1 MANTNPRGRRK
12 KRPINYIAIAFIVIL
27 CFLSGAVTY
36 AVLDLVFSGNK
47 AALQQSS
54 RKQAPES
61 PSDPRGKKPR
71 LSVAE
76 KEALI
81 QKELDK
87 IAEQNV
93 TAPKLPVEP
102 ASQNSAG
109 QNLARQNSTNG
120 DSQNSAKQNSTNGNS
135 QNFANSAAVNSAGD
149 GSDVNFTASNSASE
163 NSINSTAQ
171 SYASG
176 SADDLS
182 RSPRKAL
189 PAGSRAK
196 LAIIIDDVGTDEQ
209 AQKIAALPVRV
220 TPSIFPP
227 EYQRKDTRSLARG
240 FEHYA
245 IHLPMEASSAKNNS
259 ATLRASDNY
268 EKLRGVIAK
277 LRADFPNAK
286 FINNHTG
293 SKFTADERAMQN
305 LLRAMNEHGF
315 LFIDSRTSPATK
327 AKAAMNGLG
336 MRYVHRDVFLDNQNS
351 VAAVR
356 KKLREAVTLAK
367 KQGYAIAIGH
377 PKSSTLRALANSA
390 DILSEVDLVYLDEIY
405 EYYE

>member
-1 MANTNPRGRRK
+1 MANKNPRGRRK
-12 KRPINYIAIAFIVIL
+12 KRPINYATIAFVVIL

-61 PSDPRGKKPR
+61 DSDPRGKRPR
-71 LSVAE
+71 LSAAE

-93 TAPKLPVEP
+93 TAPKMSIEP
-102 ASQNSAG
+102 APQNSAG
-109 QNLARQNSTNG
+109 QNSINDN
-120 DSQNSAKQNSTNGNS
+120 SQNSANSIAS
-135 QNFANSAAVNSAGD
+135 SNSASD
-149 GSDVNFTASNSASE
+149 GSDVNFTAVNSASE
-163 NSINSTAQ
+163 NSINFTAQ
-171 SYASG
+171 SHASD

-182 RSPRKAL
+182 KSPRKAL

-209 AQKIAALPVRV
+209 VQKLIALPVRV

-259 ATLRASDNY
+259 ATLRTSDNY

-293 SKFTADERAMQN
+293 SKFTSDERAMQN

-327 AKAAMNGLG
+327 AKAAMKGLG

-377 PKSSTLRALANSA
+377 PKSFTLRALANSA

>member
-1 MANTNPRGRRK
+1 MANRNSRGRRK
-12 KRPINYIAIAFIVIL
+12 KRPINYATIAFVVIL

-54 RKQAPES
+54 RKQASES
-61 PSDPRGKKPR
+61 TSDPRGKKPR
-71 LSVAE
+71 LSAAQ

-93 TAPKLPVEP
+93 TAPKMSIEP
-102 ASQNSAG
+102 
-109 QNLARQNSTNG
+109 ARQNSAV
-120 DSQNSAKQNSTNGNS
+120 QNSANGNS
-135 QNFANSAAVNSAGD
+135 QNSANFMAPVNSAASNSAGD
-149 GSDVNFTASNSASE
+149 GPDVNFTAANSAPK

-171 SYASG
+171 SHVSSG
-176 SADDLS
+176 ADDLS
-182 RSPRKAL
+182 KSPRKAL

-196 LAIIIDDVGTDEQ
+196 LAIIIDDVGTGEQ

-268 EKLRGVIAK
+268 EKLNGVIAK

-327 AKAAMNGLG
+327 AKAAMKGLG

-390 DILSEVDLVYLDEIY
+390 DILGEVDLVYLDEIY

>member
-1 MANTNPRGRRK
+1 MASRNPRGRRK
-12 KRPINYIAIAFIVIL
+12 KRPINYATIAFVVIL

-54 RKQAPES
+54 RKQTPES
-61 PSDPRGKKPR
+61 TSDSRGKKPR
-71 LSVAE
+71 LSAAE

-87 IAEQNV
+87 IAEQNI
-93 TAPKLPVEP
+93 TTPKMSIEP
-102 ASQNSAG
+102 
-109 QNLARQNSTNG
+109 ARQNFAGENSANG
-120 DSQNSAKQNSTNGNS
+120 DSQNSVNST
-135 QNFANSAAVNSAGD
+135 ASANSAGD
-149 GSDVNFTASNSASE
+149 GPDVNFTAANSAPE

-171 SYASG
+171 SHASG
-176 SADDLS
+176 NSDDLS
-182 RSPRKAL
+182 KSPRKAL

-196 LAIIIDDVGTDEQ
+196 LAIIIDDVGTGEQ

-305 LLRAMNEHGF
+305 LLRAMNDHGF

-390 DILSEVDLVYLDEIY
+390 DILGEVDLVYLDEIY

>member
-12 KRPINYIAIAFIVIL
+12 KRPISYATIAFVVIL

-71 LSVAE
+71 LSAAQ

-102 ASQNSAG
+102 ASQNSA
-109 QNLARQNSTNG
+109 
-120 DSQNSAKQNSTNGNS
+120 KQNSVNS
-135 QNFANSAAVNSAGD
+135 IASVNSAAANSASG
-149 GSDVNFTASNSASE
+149 GPDVNFTAANSASE
-163 NSINSTAQ
+163 NFINSTAQ
-171 SYASG
+171 SPASSG
-176 SADDLS
+176 ADDLS
-182 RSPRKAL
+182 KSPRKAL
-189 PAGSRAK
+189 LAGSRAK

-293 SKFTADERAMQN
+293 SKFTADEHAMQN

-356 KKLREAVTLAK
+356 KKLREAVALAK

-390 DILSEVDLVYLDEIY
+390 DILGEVDLVYLDEIY

>member
-1 MANTNPRGRRK
+1 MANANPRGRRK
-12 KRPINYIAIAFIVIL
+12 KRPINYATIAFVVIL

-54 RKQAPES
+54 RKQTPES
-61 PSDPRGKKPR
+61 TSDSRGKKPR
-71 LSVAE
+71 LSAAQ

-93 TAPKLPVEP
+93 TAPKMSIEP
-102 ASQNSAG
+102 ARQNPSVQNSA
-109 QNLARQNSTNG
+109 NG
-120 DSQNSAKQNSTNGNS
+120 DSQNSVNSMV
-135 QNFANSAAVNSAGD
+135 FANSAALNSASD
-149 GSDVNFTASNSASE
+149 GPDVNFTAVNFAPE
-163 NSINSTAQ
+163 NSINSTMQ

-176 SADDLS
+176 NADDLS
-182 RSPRKAL
+182 KSPRKAL

-268 EKLRGVIAK
+268 EKLNGVIAK

-356 KKLREAVTLAK
+356 KKLREAVALAK

-390 DILSEVDLVYLDEIY
+390 DILGEVDLVYLDEIY

>member
-1 MANTNPRGRRK
+1 M
-12 KRPINYIAIAFIVIL
+12 RPINYATIAFVVIL

-36 AVLDLVFSGNK
+36 AVSDLVFSGNK

-61 PSDPRGKKPR
+61 ASDSRGKKPR
-71 LSVAE
+71 LSAAQ

-93 TAPKLPVEP
+93 TTPKMSIEP
-102 ASQNSAG
+102 ARQNPSVQNSA
-109 QNLARQNSTNG
+109 
-120 DSQNSAKQNSTNGNS
+120 NGNS
-135 QNFANSAAVNSAGD
+135 QNSENSMASANSAASNSAGD
-149 GSDVNFTASNSASE
+149 GPDVNFTAVNSASE
-163 NSINSTAQ
+163 NSINFTAQ
-171 SYASG
+171 SPASSG
-176 SADDLS
+176 ADDLS

-196 LAIIIDDVGTDEQ
+196 LAIIIDDVGTGEQ

-240 FEHYA
+240 FEYYA

-268 EKLRGVIAK
+268 EKLNGVIAK

-327 AKAAMNGLG
+327 AKAAMKGLG

-390 DILSEVDLVYLDEIY
+390 DILGEVDLVYLDEIY

>member
-1 MANTNPRGRRK
+1 M
-12 KRPINYIAIAFIVIL
+12 
-27 CFLSGAVTY
+27 
-36 AVLDLVFSGNK
+36 
-47 AALQQSS
+47 
-54 RKQAPES
+54 
-61 PSDPRGKKPR
+61 
-71 LSVAE
+71 
-76 KEALI
+76 I

-93 TAPKLPVEP
+93 ATPKMSIEP
-102 ASQNSAG
+102 ARRNSAG
-109 QNLARQNSTNG
+109 ENSANGDLQNSV
-120 DSQNSAKQNSTNGNS
+120 NSMAS
-135 QNFANSAAVNSAGD
+135 ANSAAANSASD
-149 GSDVNFTASNSASE
+149 GPDVNFTAANSAPE

-171 SYASG
+171 SHASDN
-176 SADDLS
+176 SDDLS
-182 RSPRKAL
+182 KSPRKAL

-196 LAIIIDDVGTDEQ
+196 LAIIIDDVGTGEQ

-259 ATLRASDNY
+259 ATLRASD
-268 EKLRGVIAK
+268 
-277 LRADFPNAK
+277 AK

-327 AKAAMNGLG
+327 AKAAMKGLG

-390 DILSEVDLVYLDEIY
+390 DILGEVDLVYLDEIY

>member
-12 KRPINYIAIAFIVIL
+12 KRPINYATIAFVVIL

-61 PSDPRGKKPR
+61 TSDSRGKKPR
-71 LSVAE
+71 LSAAQ

-87 IAEQNV
+87 IAEQNI

-102 ASQNSAG
+102 ASQNSAK
-109 QNLARQNSTNG
+109 
-120 DSQNSAKQNSTNGNS
+120 QNSANGNLQNSVNS
-135 QNFANSAAVNSAGD
+135 MASVNSA
-149 GSDVNFTASNSASE
+149 ASNSAGGGPDLNFTAANSAPE
-163 NSINSTAQ
+163 NSINSTMQ

-176 SADDLS
+176 NADDLS
-182 RSPRKAL
+182 KSPRKAL

-196 LAIIIDDVGTDEQ
+196 LAIIIDDVGTGEQ

-268 EKLRGVIAK
+268 EKLNGVIAK

-356 KKLREAVTLAK
+356 KKLREAVALAK

-390 DILSEVDLVYLDEIY
+390 DILGEVDLVYLDEIY

>member
-1 MANTNPRGRRK
+1 MANRNPRERRK
-12 KRPINYIAIAFIVIL
+12 KRPINYATIVFIVIL

-61 PSDPRGKKPR
+61 TSDPRDKKPR
-71 LSVAE
+71 LSAAQ

-93 TAPKLPVEP
+93 TAPKMSIEP
-102 ASQNSAG
+102 ARQNSAG
-109 QNLARQNSTNG
+109 ENSANG
-120 DSQNSAKQNSTNGNS
+120 DSQNSV
-135 QNFANSAAVNSAGD
+135 NSAAVNSAGD
-149 GSDVNFTASNSASE
+149 GPDVNFTAANSAPK
-163 NSINSTAQ
+163 NFINSTAQ
-171 SYASG
+171 SHVSSG
-176 SADDLS
+176 ADDLS
-182 RSPRKAL
+182 KSPRKAL

-196 LAIIIDDVGTDEQ
+196 LAIIIDDVGTGEQ

-259 ATLRASDNY
+259 ATLRTSDNY

-327 AKAAMNGLG
+327 AKAAMKGLG

-390 DILSEVDLVYLDEIY
+390 DILGEVDLVYLDEIY

>member
-12 KRPINYIAIAFIVIL
+12 KRPINYIAIAFVVIL

-61 PSDPRGKKPR
+61 TSDPRGKRPR
-71 LSVAE
+71 LSAAE

-102 ASQNSAG
+102 ARQNSSVQNSA
-109 QNLARQNSTNG
+109 
-120 DSQNSAKQNSTNGNS
+120 NGNS
-135 QNFANSAAVNSAGD
+135 QNSANSMASANSVAANLAGG

-163 NSINSTAQ
+163 NSINSATQ
-171 SYASG
+171 SHASSG
-176 SADDLS
+176 ADDLS
-182 RSPRKAL
+182 KSPRKAL

-196 LAIIIDDVGTDEQ
+196 LAIIIDDVGTGEQ

-268 EKLRGVIAK
+268 EKLNGVIAK

-356 KKLREAVTLAK
+356 KKLREAVALAK

-390 DILSEVDLVYLDEIY
+390 DILGEVDLVYLDEIY

>member
-1 MANTNPRGRRK
+1 MASRNPRGRSK
-12 KRPINYIAIAFIVIL
+12 KRPINYATIAFVVIL

-54 RKQAPES
+54 RKQTPES
-61 PSDPRGKKPR
+61 HSDSRDKKPR
-71 LSVAE
+71 LSAAQ

-93 TAPKLPVEP
+93 TTPKMSIEP
-102 ASQNSAG
+102 
-109 QNLARQNSTNG
+109 ARQNS
-120 DSQNSAKQNSTNGNS
+120 SV
-135 QNFANSAAVNSAGD
+135 QNFANGNLQNSVNSMASVNSAASNSAGE
-149 GSDVNFTASNSASE
+149 GPDVNFTAANSAPE

-171 SYASG
+171 SHASG
-176 SADDLS
+176 NADDLS
-182 RSPRKAL
+182 KSPRKAL

-196 LAIIIDDVGTDEQ
+196 LAIIIDDVGTGEQ

-327 AKAAMNGLG
+327 AKTAMNGLG

-390 DILSEVDLVYLDEIY
+390 DILGEVDLVYLDEIY

>member
-1 MANTNPRGRRK
+1 MASRNPRGRRK
-12 KRPINYIAIAFIVIL
+12 KRQINYATIAFVVIL

-54 RKQAPES
+54 HKQAPES
-61 PSDPRGKKPR
+61 ASDSRGKKPR
-71 LSVAE
+71 LSAAQ

-93 TAPKLPVEP
+93 TTPKLPVEP
-102 ASQNSAG
+102 ASQNSA
-109 QNLARQNSTNG
+109 RQNSTNG
-120 DSQNSAKQNSTNGNS
+120 DLQNSTNS
-135 QNFANSAAVNSAGD
+135 AAANSASD
-149 GSDVNFTASNSASE
+149 GSDVNFTVVNSAPE
-163 NSINSTAQ
+163 NFINSTSQ
-171 SYASG
+171 SHASSG
-176 SADDLS
+176 ADDLS
-182 RSPRKAL
+182 KSPRKAL
-189 PAGSRAK
+189 SAGFRAK

-356 KKLREAVTLAK
+356 KKLREAVALAK

-390 DILSEVDLVYLDEIY
+390 DILGEVDLVYLDEIY

>member
-1 MANTNPRGRRK
+1 MANTNPCGRRK
-12 KRPINYIAIAFIVIL
+12 KRPINYIAIAFVVIL

-54 RKQAPES
+54 RKQASES
-61 PSDPRGKKPR
+61 PSDSRGKKPR
-71 LSVAE
+71 LSAAE

-87 IAEQNV
+87 IAEQNI

-102 ASQNSAG
+102 ASQNSA
-109 QNLARQNSTNG
+109 
-120 DSQNSAKQNSTNGNS
+120 KQNSTNDNS
-135 QNFANSAAVNSAGD
+135 QNSANSIASVNSAVNSAND
-149 GSDVNFTASNSASE
+149 GSDVNFTAANSASE

-171 SYASG
+171 SPASSG
-176 SADDLS
+176 ADDLS
-182 RSPRKAL
+182 KSPRKAL

-305 LLRAMNEHGF
+305 LLRAMNEYGF

-390 DILSEVDLVYLDEIY
+390 DILGEVDLVYLDEIY

>member
-12 KRPINYIAIAFIVIL
+12 KRPINYATIAFVVIL

-36 AVLDLVFSGNK
+36 AVLDLVFSSNK

-61 PSDPRGKKPR
+61 PSDSRGKKPR

-93 TAPKLPVEP
+93 TAPKMSIEP
-102 ASQNSAG
+102 ARQNSAG
-109 QNLARQNSTNG
+109 QNSANGNFQNSV
-120 DSQNSAKQNSTNGNS
+120 NSIASS
-135 QNFANSAAVNSAGD
+135 NSAAVNSAGD
-149 GSDVNFTASNSASE
+149 GSDVNFTAVNSAPE

-171 SYASG
+171 SHASG
-176 SADDLS
+176 NLDDLS
-182 RSPRKAL
+182 KSPRKAL

-268 EKLRGVIAK
+268 EKLHGVIAK

-356 KKLREAVTLAK
+356 KKLREAVSLAK

-390 DILSEVDLVYLDEIY
+390 DILGEVDLVYVDEIY

>member
-1 MANTNPRGRRK
+1 MASINPRGRRK
-12 KRPINYIAIAFIVIL
+12 KRPINYATIAFVVIL

-61 PSDPRGKKPR
+61 TSDPRGKKPR
-71 LSVAE
+71 LSAAQ

-93 TAPKLPVEP
+93 TTPKMSIEP
-102 ASQNSAG
+102 ARQNSAG
-109 QNLARQNSTNG
+109 E
-120 DSQNSAKQNSTNGNS
+120 NSANGNS
-135 QNFANSAAVNSAGD
+135 QNSVNSMASANSVAANLASGGPDLNFTAANSAP
-149 GSDVNFTASNSASE
+149 E

-171 SYASG
+171 SHASG

-182 RSPRKAL
+182 KSPRKAL
-189 PAGSRAK
+189 PAGSRVK

-227 EYQRKDTRSLARG
+227 EYQRKDTRALARG

-245 IHLPMEASSAKNNS
+245 IHLPMEANSAKNNS
-259 ATLRASDNY
+259 ATLRTSDNY
-268 EKLRGVIAK
+268 EKLQGVIAK

-390 DILSEVDLVYLDEIY
+390 DILGEVDLVYLDEIY

>member
-1 MANTNPRGRRK
+1 MANTNPCGRRK
-12 KRPINYIAIAFIVIL
+12 KRPINYIAIAFVVIL

-36 AVLDLVFSGNK
+36 AFLDLVFSGNK

-54 RKQAPES
+54 RKQASES

-71 LSVAE
+71 LSAAQ

-87 IAEQNV
+87 IAEQNI

-109 QNLARQNSTNG
+109 QNTTN
-120 DSQNSAKQNSTNGNS
+120 DNSQNSANSIASINS
-135 QNFANSAAVNSAGD
+135 AVNSAND
-149 GSDVNFTASNSASE
+149 GSDVNFTAVNSAPE
-163 NSINSTAQ
+163 NSINSTMQ

-176 SADDLS
+176 NADDLS
-182 RSPRKAL
+182 KSPRKAL

-209 AQKIAALPVRV
+209 AQKLIALPVRV

-268 EKLRGVIAK
+268 ERLNGVIAK

-293 SKFTADERAMQN
+293 SKFTADEHAMQN

-390 DILSEVDLVYLDEIY
+390 DILGEVDLVYLDEIY

>member
-1 MANTNPRGRRK
+1 M
-12 KRPINYIAIAFIVIL
+12 
-27 CFLSGAVTY
+27 
-36 AVLDLVFSGNK
+36 DLVFSGNK

-54 RKQAPES
+54 HKQAPES
-61 PSDPRGKKPR
+61 ASDSRGKKPR
-71 LSVAE
+71 LSAAQ

-93 TAPKLPVEP
+93 TTPKMSIEP
-102 ASQNSAG
+102 ARQNSAG
-109 QNLARQNSTNG
+109 ENSANGNLQNSV
-120 DSQNSAKQNSTNGNS
+120 NSMAS
-135 QNFANSAAVNSAGD
+135 ANSVAVNSASD
-149 GSDVNFTASNSASE
+149 GPDVNFTAANSAPK

-171 SYASG
+171 SHVSSG
-176 SADDLS
+176 TDDLS
-182 RSPRKAL
+182 KSPRKAL

-196 LAIIIDDVGTDEQ
+196 LAIIIDDVGTGEQ

-227 EYQRKDTRSLARG
+227 EYQRKDTRLLTRG

-390 DILSEVDLVYLDEIY
+390 DILGEVDLVYLDEIY

>member
-1 MANTNPRGRRK
+1 MASRNPRGRRK
-12 KRPINYIAIAFIVIL
+12 KRPINYATIAFVVIL

-61 PSDPRGKKPR
+61 TSDPRGRKPR
-71 LSVAE
+71 LSAAE

-93 TAPKLPVEP
+93 TTPKMSIEP
-102 ASQNSAG
+102 ARRNSAG
-109 QNLARQNSTNG
+109 ENSANGNFQNSE
-120 DSQNSAKQNSTNGNS
+120 NSMV
-135 QNFANSAAVNSAGD
+135 FANSAAANSASD
-149 GSDVNFTASNSASE
+149 GPDINFTAANSASE

-171 SYASG
+171 SHASG
-176 SADDLS
+176 NADDLS
-182 RSPRKAL
+182 KSPRKAL

-196 LAIIIDDVGTDEQ
+196 LTIIIDDVGTGEQ

-268 EKLRGVIAK
+268 EKLCGVIAK

-327 AKAAMNGLG
+327 AKAAMKGLG

-390 DILSEVDLVYLDEIY
+390 DILGEVDLVYLDEIY

>member
-12 KRPINYIAIAFIVIL
+12 KRPINYIAIAFVVIL

-54 RKQAPES
+54 RKQALES
-61 PSDPRGKKPR
+61 ASDSRGKKPR
-71 LSVAE
+71 LSAAE

-87 IAEQNV
+87 IAEQNI
-93 TAPKLPVEP
+93 TTPKMSIEP
-102 ASQNSAG
+102 ARQNLSVQNSA
-109 QNLARQNSTNG
+109 NG
-120 DSQNSAKQNSTNGNS
+120 DSQNSVNSMA
-135 QNFANSAAVNSAGD
+135 FANSAAANSTSD
-149 GSDVNFTASNSASE
+149 GPDVNFTAVNSAPE

-171 SYASG
+171 SHASSG
-176 SADDLS
+176 VDDIS
-182 RSPRKAL
+182 KSPRKAL

-196 LAIIIDDVGTDEQ
+196 LAIIIDDVGTGEQ

-293 SKFTADERAMQN
+293 SKFTSDERAMQN

-327 AKAAMNGLG
+327 AKAAMKGLG
-336 MRYVHRDVFLDNQNS
+336 MRYVHRDVFLDNQDS

-356 KKLREAVTLAK
+356 KKLREAVALAK

-390 DILSEVDLVYLDEIY
+390 DILGEVDLVYLDEIY

>member
-1 MANTNPRGRRK
+1 MANRNPRGRLK
-12 KRPINYIAIAFIVIL
+12 KRPINYIAIAFVVIL

-36 AVLDLVFSGNK
+36 AVLDLVFSSNK

-54 RKQAPES
+54 RKQASEASSQPQ
-61 PSDPRGKKPR
+61 GKRPR
-71 LSVAE
+71 LSAAE

-109 QNLARQNSTNG
+109 QNSINDDL
-120 DSQNSAKQNSTNGNS
+120 
-135 QNFANSAAVNSAGD
+135 QNFANSIASANSAAVNLTGGA
-149 GSDVNFTASNSASE
+149 SDVNFTASNSALE
-163 NSINSTAQ
+163 NSINYTAQ
-171 SYASG
+171 SHASSG
-176 SADDLS
+176 ADDLS
-182 RSPRKAL
+182 KSPRKAL

-209 AQKIAALPVRV
+209 AQKLIALPVRV

-356 KKLREAVTLAK
+356 KKLREAVALAK

-390 DILSEVDLVYLDEIY
+390 DILGEVDLVYLDEIY

>member
-1 MANTNPRGRRK
+1 M
-12 KRPINYIAIAFIVIL
+12 
-27 CFLSGAVTY
+27 
-36 AVLDLVFSGNK
+36 
-47 AALQQSS
+47 
-54 RKQAPES
+54 
-61 PSDPRGKKPR
+61 
-71 LSVAE
+71 
-76 KEALI
+76 I

-93 TAPKLPVEP
+93 TAPKMSIEP
-102 ASQNSAG
+102 ARQNPSVQNSA
-109 QNLARQNSTNG
+109 NG
-120 DSQNSAKQNSTNGNS
+120 DSQNSVNSMV
-135 QNFANSAAVNSAGD
+135 FANSAALNSASD
-149 GSDVNFTASNSASE
+149 GPDVNFTAVNFAPE
-163 NSINSTAQ
+163 NSINSTMQ

-176 SADDLS
+176 NADDLS
-182 RSPRKAL
+182 KSPRKAL

-268 EKLRGVIAK
+268 EKLNGVIAK

-327 AKAAMNGLG
+327 AKAAMKGLG

-390 DILSEVDLVYLDEIY
+390 DILGEVDLVYLDEIY

>member
-12 KRPINYIAIAFIVIL
+12 KRPINYIAIAFVVIL

-61 PSDPRGKKPR
+61 TSDSHSKRPR
-71 LSVAE
+71 LSAAQ

-93 TAPKLPVEP
+93 TTPKMSIEP
-102 ASQNSAG
+102 ARRNSVGENSA
-109 QNLARQNSTNG
+109 NG
-120 DSQNSAKQNSTNGNS
+120 DSQNSANSITS
-135 QNFANSAAVNSAGD
+135 SNFAAANSASD
-149 GSDVNFTASNSASE
+149 GPDINFTAANSAPE

-171 SYASG
+171 SHASG
-176 SADDLS
+176 NADDLS
-182 RSPRKAL
+182 KSPRKAL

-196 LAIIIDDVGTDEQ
+196 LAIIIDDVGTGEQ
-209 AQKIAALPVRV
+209 AQKLIALPVRV

-259 ATLRASDNY
+259 ATLRASDSY

-315 LFIDSRTSPATK
+315 LFIDSRTNPATK

-356 KKLREAVTLAK
+356 KKLREAVALAK

-390 DILSEVDLVYLDEIY
+390 DILGEVDLVYLDEIY

>member
-12 KRPINYIAIAFIVIL
+12 KRPINYIAIAFVVIL

-61 PSDPRGKKPR
+61 PPDPRGKKPR
-71 LSVAE
+71 LSAAQ

-93 TAPKLPVEP
+93 TAPKMSIEP
-102 ASQNSAG
+102 TRQNSAV
-109 QNLARQNSTNG
+109 
-120 DSQNSAKQNSTNGNS
+120 QNSANGNFQNSANS
-135 QNFANSAAVNSAGD
+135 IASSNFAAINSVSD
-149 GSDVNFTASNSASE
+149 GPDVNFTAANSAPE

-171 SYASG
+171 SHVSSGAS
-176 SADDLS
+176 DLS
-182 RSPRKAL
+182 KSPRKAL

-196 LAIIIDDVGTDEQ
+196 LAIIIDDVGTGEQ

-268 EKLRGVIAK
+268 EKLNGVIAK

-293 SKFTADERAMQN
+293 SKFTADEHAMQN

-356 KKLREAVTLAK
+356 KKLREAVALAK

-390 DILSEVDLVYLDEIY
+390 DILGEVDLVYLDEIY

>member
-1 MANTNPRGRRK
+1 MASRNPRGRHK
-12 KRPINYIAIAFIVIL
+12 KRPINYATIAFVVIL

-54 RKQAPES
+54 RKQASEAS
-61 PSDPRGKKPR
+61 SQSQGKRPR
-71 LSVAE
+71 LSAAE

-93 TAPKLPVEP
+93 TAPKFPVEP
-102 ASQNSAG
+102 ASQNSA
-109 QNLARQNSTNG
+109 NSIV
-120 DSQNSAKQNSTNGNS
+120 SSNSV
-135 QNFANSAAVNSAGD
+135 AVNSAGE
-149 GSDVNFTASNSASE
+149 GPDVNFTAANSAPE

-171 SYASG
+171 SPASG
-176 SADDLS
+176 GADDLS
-182 RSPRKAL
+182 KSPRKAL

-209 AQKIAALPVRV
+209 AQKIAALPVHV

-227 EYQRKDTRSLARG
+227 EYQRKDTRLLARG

-315 LFIDSRTSPATK
+315 LFIDSRTNPATK
-327 AKAAMNGLG
+327 AKAAMKGLG

-356 KKLREAVTLAK
+356 KKLREAVALAK

-377 PKSSTLRALANSA
+377 PKSSTLRALANSG
-390 DILSEVDLVYLDEIY
+390 DILGEVDLVYLDEIY

>member
-12 KRPINYIAIAFIVIL
+12 KRPINYIAIAFVVIL

-36 AVLDLVFSGNK
+36 AVLDLVFSSNK

-54 RKQAPES
+54 RKQASES
-61 PSDPRGKKPR
+61 PSDSRGKKPR
-71 LSVAE
+71 LSAAQ

-102 ASQNSAG
+102 ASQNSAK
-109 QNLARQNSTNG
+109 
-120 DSQNSAKQNSTNGNS
+120 QNSANGNS
-135 QNFANSAAVNSAGD
+135 QNSANSIVSSNSVAVNSAGE
-149 GSDVNFTASNSASE
+149 GPDVNFTAANSAPE
-163 NSINSTAQ
+163 NSINSTSQ
-171 SYASG
+171 SHASSG
-176 SADDLS
+176 ADDLS
-182 RSPRKAL
+182 KSPRKAL

-227 EYQRKDTRSLARG
+227 GYQRKDTRSLARG

-259 ATLRASDNY
+259 VTLRASDNY

-327 AKAAMNGLG
+327 AKAAMKGLG

-356 KKLREAVTLAK
+356 KKLREAVALAK

-390 DILSEVDLVYLDEIY
+390 DILGEVDLVYLDEIY

>member
-1 MANTNPRGRRK
+1 MASRNPRGRRK
-12 KRPINYIAIAFIVIL
+12 KRPINYATIAFVVIL

-54 RKQAPES
+54 RKQAPDS
-61 PSDPRGKKPR
+61 TSDSHGKRPR
-71 LSVAE
+71 LSAAQ

-93 TAPKLPVEP
+93 TTPKMSIEP
-102 ASQNSAG
+102 
-109 QNLARQNSTNG
+109 ARQNSVGENSAN
-120 DSQNSAKQNSTNGNS
+120 DNSQNSVNSMASANS
-135 QNFANSAAVNSAGD
+135 VVANSASGGPD
-149 GSDVNFTASNSASE
+149 LNFTAANSAPE

-171 SYASG
+171 SHVSSG
-176 SADDLS
+176 TDDLS
-182 RSPRKAL
+182 KSPRKAL

-227 EYQRKDTRSLARG
+227 EYQRKDTRSLARS

-268 EKLRGVIAK
+268 EKLNGVIAK

-356 KKLREAVTLAK
+356 KKLREAVALAK

-390 DILSEVDLVYLDEIY
+390 DILGEVDLVYLDEIY

>member
-1 MANTNPRGRRK
+1 MASRNPRGRRK
-12 KRPINYIAIAFIVIL
+12 KRPINYATIAFVIIL

-54 RKQAPES
+54 RKQTPES
-61 PSDPRGKKPR
+61 HSDSRGKKPR
-71 LSVAE
+71 LSAAQ

-93 TAPKLPVEP
+93 TTPKMSIEP
-102 ASQNSAG
+102 
-109 QNLARQNSTNG
+109 ARQNSAVQNSANG
-120 DSQNSAKQNSTNGNS
+120 DSQNSVNSMAS
-135 QNFANSAAVNSAGD
+135 ANSVAVNSAAD
-149 GSDVNFTASNSASE
+149 GSDVNFTAANSAPE

-171 SYASG
+171 SHASG
-176 SADDLS
+176 NADDLS
-182 RSPRKAL
+182 KSPRKAL

-196 LAIIIDDVGTDEQ
+196 LAIIIDDVGTGEQ

-259 ATLRASDNY
+259 ATLRTSDNY

-327 AKAAMNGLG
+327 AKAAMKGLG

-356 KKLREAVTLAK
+356 KKLREAVALAK

-390 DILSEVDLVYLDEIY
+390 DILGEVDLVYLDEIY

>member
-1 MANTNPRGRRK
+1 MASRNPRGRRK
-12 KRPINYIAIAFIVIL
+12 KRPINYATIAFVVIL

-61 PSDPRGKKPR
+61 TSDPRGKKPR
-71 LSVAE
+71 LSAAQ

-93 TAPKLPVEP
+93 TTPKMSIEP
-102 ASQNSAG
+102 ARQNSAG
-109 QNLARQNSTNG
+109 E
-120 DSQNSAKQNSTNGNS
+120 NSANGNS
-135 QNFANSAAVNSAGD
+135 QNSVNSMASANSVAANLASGGPDLNFTAANSAP
-149 GSDVNFTASNSASE
+149 E

-171 SYASG
+171 SHASG

-182 RSPRKAL
+182 KSPRKAL
-189 PAGSRAK
+189 PAGSRVK

-390 DILSEVDLVYLDEIY
+390 DILGEVDLVYLDEIY

>member
-12 KRPINYIAIAFIVIL
+12 KRPINYIAIAFVVIL

-54 RKQAPES
+54 RKQTPES
-61 PSDPRGKKPR
+61 YSDSRSKKPH
-71 LSVAE
+71 LSAAQ

-93 TAPKLPVEP
+93 TTPKLPVEP

-109 QNLARQNSTNG
+109 QN
-120 DSQNSAKQNSTNGNS
+120 STNGNF
-135 QNFANSAAVNSAGD
+135 QNSVNYTASANSAAANSASD
-149 GSDVNFTASNSASE
+149 GSDVNFTAANSAPE

-171 SYASG
+171 SHASSG
-176 SADDLS
+176 ADDLS
-182 RSPRKAL
+182 KSPRKAL

-259 ATLRASDNY
+259 ATLRTSDNY

-390 DILSEVDLVYLDEIY
+390 DILGEVDLVYLDEIY

>member
-12 KRPINYIAIAFIVIL
+12 KRQINYATIAFVVIL

-54 RKQAPES
+54 RKQTPES
-61 PSDPRGKKPR
+61 PSDSRGKKPR
-71 LSVAE
+71 LSAAQ
-76 KEALI
+76 KETLI

-93 TAPKLPVEP
+93 TAPKMSIEP
-102 ASQNSAG
+102 ARQNSAG
-109 QNLARQNSTNG
+109 QNSSNG
-120 DSQNSAKQNSTNGNS
+120 DSQNSVNSIASSNS
-135 QNFANSAAVNSAGD
+135 VAVNSAGG
-149 GSDVNFTASNSASE
+149 GSDVNFTAANSASE

-171 SYASG
+171 SHASSG
-176 SADDLS
+176 ADDLS
-182 RSPRKAL
+182 KSPRKAL
-189 PAGSRAK
+189 PAGSHAK
-196 LAIIIDDVGTDEQ
+196 LAIIIDDVGTGEQ

-268 EKLRGVIAK
+268 EKLQGVIAK

-327 AKAAMNGLG
+327 AKAAMNELG

-356 KKLREAVTLAK
+356 KKLREAVALAK

-390 DILSEVDLVYLDEIY
+390 DILGEVDLVYLDEIY

>member
-12 KRPINYIAIAFIVIL
+12 KRPINYIAIAFVVIL

-36 AVLDLVFSGNK
+36 GVLDLVFSGNK

-54 RKQAPES
+54 RKQTPES
-61 PSDPRGKKPR
+61 TSDSRGKKPR

-102 ASQNSAG
+102 ASQNSA
-109 QNLARQNSTNG
+109 RQNSTN
-120 DSQNSAKQNSTNGNS
+120 DNLQNSVNSMAS
-135 QNFANSAAVNSAGD
+135 ANSAAANSASG
-149 GSDVNFTASNSASE
+149 GPDVNFTAANSAPE

-171 SYASG
+171 SPASSG
-176 SADDLS
+176 ADDLS

-293 SKFTADERAMQN
+293 SKFTSDERAMQN

>member
-1 MANTNPRGRRK
+1 M
-12 KRPINYIAIAFIVIL
+12 IAFVVIL

-47 AALQQSS
+47 TALQQSS

-61 PSDPRGKKPR
+61 TSDPRGKKPR
-71 LSVAE
+71 LSAAQ

-93 TAPKLPVEP
+93 TTPKMSIEP
-102 ASQNSAG
+102 ARRNSAG
-109 QNLARQNSTNG
+109 E
-120 DSQNSAKQNSTNGNS
+120 NSANGNS
-135 QNFANSAAVNSAGD
+135 QNSVNSTASANSAAVNSASD
-149 GSDVNFTASNSASE
+149 GPDVNFTAVNSAPE

-171 SYASG
+171 SHASG
-176 SADDLS
+176 NADDLS
-182 RSPRKAL
+182 KSPRKAL

-196 LAIIIDDVGTDEQ
+196 LAIIIDDVGTGEQ

-259 ATLRASDNY
+259 ATLRASDSY
-268 EKLRGVIAK
+268 EKLNGVIAK

-336 MRYVHRDVFLDNQNS
+336 MRYVYRDVFLDNQNS

-390 DILSEVDLVYLDEIY
+390 DILGEVDLVYLDEIY

>member
-12 KRPINYIAIAFIVIL
+12 KRPINYIAIAFVVIL

-47 AALQQSS
+47 TALQQSS
-54 RKQAPES
+54 RKQAPEGT
-61 PSDPRGKKPR
+61 SDSRGKKPR
-71 LSVAE
+71 LSAAE

-93 TAPKLPVEP
+93 TTPKMSIEPVRQNFAGE
-102 ASQNSAG
+102 NSA
-109 QNLARQNSTNG
+109 NG
-120 DSQNSAKQNSTNGNS
+120 DSQNSVNSTAS
-135 QNFANSAAVNSAGD
+135 ANSAAANSASD
-149 GSDVNFTASNSASE
+149 GPDVNFTAVNSAPK
-163 NSINSTAQ
+163 NFINSTAQ
-171 SYASG
+171 SHASG
-176 SADDLS
+176 NANDLS
-182 RSPRKAL
+182 KSPRKAL
-189 PAGSRAK
+189 PTGSRAK
-196 LAIIIDDVGTDEQ
+196 LAIIIDDVGTGEQ

-268 EKLRGVIAK
+268 EKLNGVIAK

-327 AKAAMNGLG
+327 AKAAMKGLG
-336 MRYVHRDVFLDNQNS
+336 MRYVYRDVFLDNQNS

-390 DILSEVDLVYLDEIY
+390 DILGEVDLVYLDEIY

>member
-12 KRPINYIAIAFIVIL
+12 KRPINYIAIAFVVIL

-54 RKQAPES
+54 RKQASES
-61 PSDPRGKKPR
+61 PSDSRDKRPR
-71 LSVAE
+71 LSAAE

-93 TAPKLPVEP
+93 TAPKMSIEP
-102 ASQNSAG
+102 
-109 QNLARQNSTNG
+109 ARQNFAGENSANG
-120 DSQNSAKQNSTNGNS
+120 NLQNSVNSMASSNS
-135 QNFANSAAVNSAGD
+135 AAANSASG
-149 GSDVNFTASNSASE
+149 GPDVNFTASNSAPE

-171 SYASG
+171 SPASG
-176 SADDLS
+176 GADDLS
-182 RSPRKAL
+182 KSPRKAL

-327 AKAAMNGLG
+327 AKAVMNGLG

-356 KKLREAVTLAK
+356 KKLREAVALAK

-390 DILSEVDLVYLDEIY
+390 DILGEVDLVYLDEIY

>member
-1 MANTNPRGRRK
+1 MASRNPRGRRK
-12 KRPINYIAIAFIVIL
+12 KRPINYATIAFVVIL

-71 LSVAE
+71 LSAAQ

-87 IAEQNV
+87 IAEQNI

-102 ASQNSAG
+102 ASQNSA
-109 QNLARQNSTNG
+109 
-120 DSQNSAKQNSTNGNS
+120 KQNSTNDNS
-135 QNFANSAAVNSAGD
+135 QNSANSIASANSAVNSAND
-149 GSDVNFTASNSASE
+149 GPDVNFTAANSAPE

-171 SYASG
+171 SYVSSGAS
-176 SADDLS
+176 DLS
-182 RSPRKAL
+182 KSPRKAL

-196 LAIIIDDVGTDEQ
+196 LAIIIDDVGTGEQ
-209 AQKIAALPVRV
+209 VQKLIALPVRV

-259 ATLRASDNY
+259 ATLRALDNY

-327 AKAAMNGLG
+327 AKAAMKGLG

-356 KKLREAVTLAK
+356 KKLREAVALAK

-390 DILSEVDLVYLDEIY
+390 DILGEVDLVYLDEIY

>member
-1 MANTNPRGRRK
+1 MANTNSRGRRK
-12 KRPINYIAIAFIVIL
+12 KRPINYATIAFVVIL

-54 RKQAPES
+54 RKQTPES

-71 LSVAE
+71 LSAAQ

-93 TAPKLPVEP
+93 TTPKLPVEP
-102 ASQNSAG
+102 ASQNSAK
-109 QNLARQNSTNG
+109 
-120 DSQNSAKQNSTNGNS
+120 QNSANSMAS
-135 QNFANSAAVNSAGD
+135 ANSAAANSASG
-149 GSDVNFTASNSASE
+149 GPDVNFTAANSAPE
-163 NSINSTAQ
+163 NSINSTSQ
-171 SYASG
+171 SYSSG

-182 RSPRKAL
+182 KSPRKAL
-189 PAGSRAK
+189 PVGSRAK
-196 LAIIIDDVGTDEQ
+196 LAIIIDDVGTSEQ

-227 EYQRKDTRSLARG
+227 EYQRKDTRSLARD

-277 LRADFPNAK
+277 LRVDFPNAK

-315 LFIDSRTSPATK
+315 LFVDSRTSPANK

-390 DILSEVDLVYLDEIY
+390 DILGEVDLVYLDEIY

>member
-1 MANTNPRGRRK
+1 LANTNPRGRRK
-12 KRPINYIAIAFIVIL
+12 KRPINYATIAFVVIL

-71 LSVAE
+71 LSAAQ

-93 TAPKLPVEP
+93 TTPKMSIEP
-102 ASQNSAG
+102 ARQNLSVQNSANG
-109 QNLARQNSTNG
+109 NFQNSV
-120 DSQNSAKQNSTNGNS
+120 NST
-135 QNFANSAAVNSAGD
+135 ASANSAGD
-149 GSDVNFTASNSASE
+149 GLDVNFTASNSASE

-171 SYASG
+171 SHASSG
-176 SADDLS
+176 ADDLS
-182 RSPRKAL
+182 KSPRKAL

-196 LAIIIDDVGTDEQ
+196 LAIIIDDVGTGEQ
-209 AQKIAALPVRV
+209 AQKLIALPVRV

-305 LLRAMNEHGF
+305 LLRAMNEYGF

-356 KKLREAVTLAK
+356 KKLREAVALAK

-377 PKSSTLRALANSA
+377 PKSSTLRALANSV
-390 DILSEVDLVYLDEIY
+390 DILGEVDLVYLDEIY

>member
-12 KRPINYIAIAFIVIL
+12 KRPINYIAIAFVVIL

-61 PSDPRGKKPR
+61 TSDSRGKKPR
-71 LSVAE
+71 LSATE

-93 TAPKLPVEP
+93 TAPKFPVEP

-109 QNLARQNSTNG
+109 ENSANG
-120 DSQNSAKQNSTNGNS
+120 DSQNSVNSMTS
-135 QNFANSAAVNSAGD
+135 ANSASD
-149 GSDVNFTASNSASE
+149 GPDVNFTAANSAPE

-171 SYASG
+171 SHVSSG
-176 SADDLS
+176 TGDLS
-182 RSPRKAL
+182 KSPRKAL

-196 LAIIIDDVGTDEQ
+196 LAIIIDDVGTGEQ

-356 KKLREAVTLAK
+356 KKLREAVALAK

-390 DILSEVDLVYLDEIY
+390 DILGEVDLVYLDEIY

>member
-12 KRPINYIAIAFIVIL
+12 KRPINYIAIAFVVIL

-54 RKQAPES
+54 RKQTPES
-61 PSDPRGKKPR
+61 HSDSRSKKPH
-71 LSVAE
+71 LSAAQ

-93 TAPKLPVEP
+93 TAPKFPVEP
-102 ASQNSAG
+102 A
-109 QNLARQNSTNG
+109 
-120 DSQNSAKQNSTNGNS
+120 SQNSAKQNSTNGNS
-135 QNFANSAAVNSAGD
+135 QNSTNSAAVNSAGD
-149 GSDVNFTASNSASE
+149 GPDVNFTAANSASE

-171 SYASG
+171 SPASSG
-176 SADDLS
+176 ADDLS
-182 RSPRKAL
+182 KSPRKAL

-196 LAIIIDDVGTDEQ
+196 LAIIIDDVGTGEQ
-209 AQKIAALPVRV
+209 AQKLIALPVRV

-245 IHLPMEASSAKNNS
+245 IHLPMEASSAKNSS

-356 KKLREAVTLAK
+356 KKLREAVALAK

-390 DILSEVDLVYLDEIY
+390 DILGEVDLVYLDEIY

>member
-1 MANTNPRGRRK
+1 MANRNPRGRHK
-12 KRPINYIAIAFIVIL
+12 KRPINYATIAFVVIL

-47 AALQQSS
+47 AAVQQSS
-54 RKQAPES
+54 RKQTPES
-61 PSDPRGKKPR
+61 TSDPRGKKPR
-71 LSVAE
+71 LSAAQ

-93 TAPKLPVEP
+93 TTPKMSIEP
-102 ASQNSAG
+102 
-109 QNLARQNSTNG
+109 ARQNSAVQNSANG
-120 DSQNSAKQNSTNGNS
+120 DSQNSVNSMAS
-135 QNFANSAAVNSAGD
+135 ANSVAVNSAAD
-149 GSDVNFTASNSASE
+149 GSDVNFTAANSAPE

-171 SYASG
+171 SHASG
-176 SADDLS
+176 NADDLS
-182 RSPRKAL
+182 KTPRKAL

-259 ATLRASDNY
+259 ATLRTSDNY

-277 LRADFPNAK
+277 LRTDFPNAK

-315 LFIDSRTSPATK
+315 LFIDSRTSPSTK

-390 DILSEVDLVYLDEIY
+390 DILGEVDLVYLDEIY